1 MAELYSFERYLE
13 SYKKI
18 VLTVLSPHV
27 DTLTW
32 WDTWSWDVCPSCIC
46 VSRSWF
52 RHFWTSRTPQRWDS
66 WPQDLGVCHYRR
78 GWCPRPSSYL
88 VGFFFPRPGESLTR
102 FPTSE
107 RRRSVSSFEHF
118 EHFFFVPWHICEN
131 QFSWWSL
138 SDHMGFLTWL
148 AECAQLHELRI
159 FWK

>member
-107 RRRSVSSFEHF
+107 RRRSVSSFDDISREPSTFSSFHDT
-118 EHFFFVPWHICEN
+118 FVKTSFPDDPCQTIWD
-131 QFSWWSL
+131 SWP
-138 SDHMGFLTWL
+138 D
-148 AECAQLHELRI
+148 
-159 FWK
+159 